1 MLTANGLWLKNA
13 LVKSKRLLGQKK
25 LLSTTLLE
33 PSDVTRRRRKP
44 PKGVVMEPTRIE
56 LLEAWI
62 TIQKLL
68 QTDPKLDEYHKQILP
83 DVLSLLNHRQDKLKG
98 RE

>member
-1 MLTANGLWLKNA
+1 MSSRCGDIKPAG
-13 LVKSKRLLGQKK
+13 
-25 LLSTTLLE
+25 
-33 PSDVTRRRRKP
+33 SDK
-44 PKGVVMEPTRIE
+44 MEPTRIE

-62 TIQKLL
+62 TIQKLM

>member
-1 MLTANGLWLKNA
+1 VESASTLGTADTD
-13 LVKSKRLLGQKK
+13 LLIHIGQ
-25 LLSTTLLE
+25 
-33 PSDVTRRRRKP
+33 RRKP

>member
-1 MLTANGLWLKNA
+1 MIVIQQKLKPT
-13 LVKSKRLLGQKK
+13 KQKRL
-25 LLSTTLLE
+25 
-33 PSDVTRRRRKP
+33 RP

-98 RE
+98 SE

>member
-1 MLTANGLWLKNA
+1 M
-13 LVKSKRLLGQKK
+13 
-25 LLSTTLLE
+25 
-33 PSDVTRRRRKP
+33 
-44 PKGVVMEPTRIE
+44 E

-68 QTDPKLDEYHKQILP
+68 QTDTNLDEYHKQILP

-98 RE
+98 VE

>member
-1 MLTANGLWLKNA
+1 MIVIQQKLKPT
-13 LVKSKRLLGQKK
+13 KQKRLRPL
-25 LLSTTLLE
+25 
-33 PSDVTRRRRKP
+33 
-44 PKGVVMEPTRIE
+44 KGVVMEPTRME

>member
-1 MLTANGLWLKNA
+1 MTLIRWR
-13 LVKSKRLLGQKK
+13 RL
-25 LLSTTLLE
+25 
-33 PSDVTRRRRKP
+33 RP

-62 TIQKLL
+62 TIQKLM

-98 RE
+98 VE

>member
-1 MLTANGLWLKNA
+1 
-13 LVKSKRLLGQKK
+13 
-25 LLSTTLLE
+25 
-33 PSDVTRRRRKP
+33 
-44 PKGVVMEPTRIE
+44 MEPTRVD

-68 QTDPKLDEYHKQILP
+68 QTDPKLDEYHRQILP